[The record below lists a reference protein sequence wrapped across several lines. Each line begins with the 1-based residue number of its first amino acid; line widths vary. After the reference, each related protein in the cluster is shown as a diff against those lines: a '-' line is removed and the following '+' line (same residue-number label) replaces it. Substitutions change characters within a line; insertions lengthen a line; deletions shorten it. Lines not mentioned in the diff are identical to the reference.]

1 MNRDW
6 PNLPKWDKRF
16 LKLAEHIAGWS
27 KDPSTRVG
35 AVIATINHRI
45 VSIGFNGF
53 PQHVDDADERY
64 ADRDL
69 KYKLIVH
76 AEANALLFANRA
88 PGGCDLFTWPFP
100 PCSRCAGLIIQA
112 GIARVVAPV
121 LTGERRERWAADCE
135 LARQMFAEAGVVV
148 TIYDDP

>member
-1 MNRDW
+1 MNT
-6 PNLPKWDKRF
+6 KWDKRF
-16 LKLAEHIAGWS
+16 LKLAEHVAGWS
-27 KDPSTRVG
+27 RDPSTQVG
-35 AVIATINHRI
+35 AVIASANRRI
-45 VSIGFNGF
+45 VSVAYNGF
-53 PQHVDDADERY
+53 PQFVDDADERY
-64 ADRDL
+64 LDRDL

-88 PGGCDLFTWPFP
+88 PVGCELFTWPFP

-121 LTGERRERWAADCE
+121 LTGERRERWASDCE
-135 LARQMFAEAGVVV
+135 LARQMFQEAGVIV